1 MSDDLRNALKKLL
14 SEPPN
19 ILNKE
24 IWIWGAG
31 DTAQLYQEGFLR
43 LKNEGFYFEGYID
56 KNKSLIGEIIGDKK
70 IYSPDILINKKNH
83 FDDMKKYNREK
94 SEMFSLKAILS
105 KMKSIYGLE

>member
-70 IYSPDILINKKNH
+70 IYSPDILINKKNVA
-83 FDDMKKYNREK
+83 
-94 SEMFSLKAILS
+94 LQ
-105 KMKSIYGLE
+105 G

>member
-43 LKNEGFYFEGYID
+43 LKNDI
-56 KNKSLIGEIIGDKK
+56 
-70 IYSPDILINKKNH
+70 SPS
-83 FDDMKKYNREK
+83 F
-94 SEMFSLKAILS
+94 
-105 KMKSIYGLE
+105 

>member
-43 LKNEGFYFEGYID
+43 LKNEGFYFE
-56 KNKSLIGEIIGDKK
+56 
-70 IYSPDILINKKNH
+70 DILIKI
-83 FDDMKKYNREK
+83 
-94 SEMFSLKAILS
+94 KA
-105 KMKSIYGLE
+105 

>member
-31 DTAQLYQEGFLR
+31 DTA
-43 LKNEGFYFEGYID
+43 KNLF
-56 KNKSLIGEIIGDKK
+56 SRH
-70 IYSPDILINKKNH
+70 INK
-83 FDDMKKYNREK
+83 
-94 SEMFSLKAILS
+94 
-105 KMKSIYGLE
+105 